1 MTYNL
6 KMPLQELFEKI
17 DLEEDGLVY
26 LKEIVVNVLL
36 SRTSIFPD
44 FLLDIDFKI
53 IKKLYLS
60 HCQVYL
66 RAMNEE
72 MDNACEKNLKASCK

>member
-1 MTYNL
+1 
-6 KMPLQELFEKI
+6 MPLQELFEKI

-44 FLLDIDFKI
+44 FLLDVDFR
-53 IKKLYLS
+53 IKNWLLKSFSGLS
-60 HCQVYL
+60 SRHEWRDGQRL
-66 RAMNEE
+66 WKEFE
-72 MDNACEKNLKASCK
+72 G

>member
-1 MTYNL
+1 
-6 KMPLQELFEKI
+6 MPLQELFEKI

-44 FLLDIDFKI
+44 FLLDVDFKI
-53 IKKLYLS
+53 IKK
-60 HCQVYL
+60 
-66 RAMNEE
+66 
-72 MDNACEKNLKASCK
+72 